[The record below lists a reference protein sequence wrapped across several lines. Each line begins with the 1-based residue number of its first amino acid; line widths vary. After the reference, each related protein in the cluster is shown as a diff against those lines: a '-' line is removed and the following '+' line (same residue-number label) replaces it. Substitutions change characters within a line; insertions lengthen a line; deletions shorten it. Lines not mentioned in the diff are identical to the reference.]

1 MLGDESVLRRVA
13 WSELFPWLI
22 LVRCFRLAIRFRAL
36 LLATLAIL
44 ATFSGWALLGLIFS
58 GDARVDQQTWGYSR
72 CPWLALSAIVPDRPL
87 GPSGPTTE
95 LADAIGASGPASVFV
110 RAWEPLVG
118 SWEQLSRPFRQLFS
132 GGITGAQ
139 AAFLMLSGLWA
150 VVVWAFFGAALTRTA
165 AVELATEQR
174 IGWGSLLRH
183 AVSKWPSYVA
193 APLMPLLAVLA
204 AAFLS
209 ALVGL
214 LLRAEVGILLAA
226 LVWPLM
232 LLGWAIMAVLL
243 LGLLFGWPLMW
254 PVISAEGTDSFDAL
268 SRTYNYLFSR
278 PLHALFYTL
287 VAMGIGI
294 LGWTLVSN
302 FAAAV
307 VYLAYWAASWGG
319 GEQAI
324 RAITS
329 GEGLGVLGATGAMLI
344 RVSVECVKLLAAG
357 FLYSYLWTAATAIY
371 LLLRRNVD
379 AREMDEVF
387 LDDDAPV
394 LPLPTLKTDDSGV
407 PEVVD
412 EPEGGSETE
421 SKSS

>member
-1 MLGDESVLRRVA
+1 MR
-13 WSELFPWLI
+13 
-22 LVRCFRLAIRFRAL
+22 
-36 LLATLAIL
+36 
-44 ATFSGWALLGLIFS
+44 
-58 GDARVDQQTWGYSR
+58 
-72 CPWLALSAIVPDRPL
+72 
-87 GPSGPTTE
+87 
-95 LADAIGASGPASVFV
+95 
-110 RAWEPLVG
+110 
-118 SWEQLSRPFRQLFS
+118 
-132 GGITGAQ
+132 
-139 AAFLMLSGLWA
+139 
-150 VVVWAFFGAALTRTA
+150 
-165 AVELATEQR
+165 
-174 IGWGSLLRH
+174 
-183 AVSKWPSYVA
+183 
-193 APLMPLLAVLA
+193 
-204 AAFLS
+204 
-209 ALVGL
+209 
-214 LLRAEVGILLAA
+214 
-226 LVWPLM
+226 
-232 LLGWAIMAVLL
+232 
-243 LGLLFGWPLMW
+243 
-254 PVISAEGTDSFDAL
+254 L

-278 PLHALFYTL
+278 RCTPCSTPWSRWASASGLDARLQFRRGRGL
-287 VAMGIGI
+287 SGL
-294 LGWTLVSN
+294 LGR
-302 FAAAV
+302 
-307 VYLAYWAASWGG
+307 SWGG